1 MITMMHNEHYLLYD
15 FSQKQ
20 LTQICVCVGGGGG
33 GVAAQYH
40 LLTNAVHPAVNGYHQ
55 NESSVQNE
63 TPLHQ
68 LKFCESERCLE
79 IEIITSG

>member
-20 LTQICVCVGGGGG
+20 LTQIWV
-33 GVAAQYH
+33 AQYH

-55 NESSVQNE
+55 NKSSVQNE

-68 LKFCESERCLE
+68 LTFCEAERCLE
-79 IEIITSG
+79 IEMLTSG